1 MTINP
6 AYRELIDLAAAMRGP
21 DWARALEG
29 ALANPQVRAT
39 WDWLQTFG
47 HTTRLLGRED
57 AHPRELIEACND
69 PLRRR
74 PDPLGHEA
82 AAEIRAAAKARAAE
96 AQAAGPRV
104 TPYTPQPAKRAEPAA

>member
-6 AYRELIDLAAAMRGP
+6 AYRELFALAAVMRGP

-29 ALANPQVRAT
+29 AAANTQVRAA
-39 WDWLQTFG
+39 WDWPQFYG
-47 HTTRLLGRED
+47 HASRLLSRED
-57 AHPRELIEACND
+57 AHPRDLIEACND
-69 PLRRR
+69 PTVRR

-82 AAEIRAAAKARAAE
+82 AANIRAWAKQRAAE

-104 TPYTPQPAKRAEPAA
+104 TADTPQPAKQEPAA